1 MISLEVDEKI
11 DMKSL
16 IIILGF
22 LCTTPSYGQSDS
34 LEIFFI
40 GNIKGEKYKIF
51 WDKGA
56 AMNFKGTT
64 SYKYSFKVPRE
75 DKSWS
80 ERGWI
85 NNVSVYRKGRFS
97 LSYKEVP
104 LTIEYEN
111 KKYLVIWRNP
121 ALRDQIALQVN
132 WSNTEP
138 KKIR

>member
-1 MISLEVDEKI
+1 
-11 DMKSL
+11 MKSL
-16 IIILGF
+16 IIVLGF
-22 LCTTPSYGQSDS
+22 LCTIPSYGQSDS

-51 WDKGA
+51 WGEGA

-80 ERGWI
+80 KRGWI
-85 NNVSVYRKGRFS
+85 NNVFVYRKGRFS

-121 ALRDQIALQVN
+121 ALRNQIALQAS
-132 WSNTEP
+132 WSDKEP
-138 KKIR
+138 KKIPDI